1 MYEIGRRFLFL
12 INKIENNTIHITQ
25 ILQNQSSSDAS
36 SSITSNGGGGVNG
49 LVDNG
54 CNSTSV
60 VSSYFDAIA
69 ATASPPLGLNSSAM
83 SSSNASL
90 ANLYDSSGAANYI
103 VVVVLVYG
111 FAIIFFI
118 GSQVR
123 STKKFS
129 DEVDGVNAEKILR
142 SMETEIFTKEVLGE

>member
-36 SSITSNGGGGVNG
+36 SSITSSGGGVNG

-103 VVVVLVYG
+103 VVVVLV
-111 FAIIFFI
+111 FQIVF
-118 GSQVR
+118 
-123 STKKFS
+123 
-129 DEVDGVNAEKILR
+129 
-142 SMETEIFTKEVLGE
+142 